1 MTGESVAFKKELFQA
16 NANTNCFLVSGTKV
30 VEGTGMMLVLA
41 VGKNTV

>member
-1 MTGESVAFKKELFQA
+1 
-16 NANTNCFLVSGTKV
+16 VSGTKV